1 MTPVERL
8 VAAGIRPD
16 CAAESVMWYQAHDG
30 HHRTAVDRDVLIDGQ
45 NIDACTGEHV
55 QHAGEHAGLIPQYG
69 LERDDPAVE
78 HILKGMHRVLI
89 LIERAP
95 ADAHLPGR
103 AVHRGLLPGL

>member
-1 MTPVERL
+1 M
-8 VAAGIRPD
+8 
-16 CAAESVMWYQAHDG
+16 
-30 HHRTAVDRDVLIDGQ
+30 
-45 NIDACTGEHV
+45 DACTGEHV